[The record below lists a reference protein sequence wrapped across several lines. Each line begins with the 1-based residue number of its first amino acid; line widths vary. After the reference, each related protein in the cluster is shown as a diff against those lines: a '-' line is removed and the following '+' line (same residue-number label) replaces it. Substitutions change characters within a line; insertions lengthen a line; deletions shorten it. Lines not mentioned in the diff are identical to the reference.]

1 MIGGPIQKTEASG
14 KWRFQGQ
21 SGNLPPIRSGSAPPT
36 IEGSFAAIGN
46 LKSSNLSTRKE
57 ELDDWRSPK
66 REPNAETV
74 NHADSNPPTAI
85 VSSPQ
90 STDKTGGNMVIN
102 PSVNPSSNTHS
113 QDHGFIIGTSD
124 ANISDIRSRIDSLNI
139 SNFPNLESEVFQ
151 VAPRPHPQTMS
162 SPQTYV
168 GPNQFLQNPA
178 NISSLGF
185 GYMTPET
192 PVYPYMIPAGY
203 YPQPFAYGFNPQ
215 SVSPY
220 ASGYL
225 YNNPFPTPFG
235 NMGQSFSGQSQP
247 SGVNF
252 GYVGVPIW
260 WEDHASR
267 SLGVVGPTNPYH
279 FNPPDV
285 SRLMPQSPYG
295 GQTGHN
301 GNYVFNDSK
310 MDLLLEEIK
319 SGKGRR
325 LELSEVWGHIVE
337 FSVHQY
343 GSRFIQ
349 QKLEFCSNEERES
362 ISKEVIPHAS
372 KLITDVFGNYVIQKM
387 IEYGN
392 AEQRREFGN
401 LLEGQILTLTLHMY
415 GCRVIQ
421 KALEV
426 FDLEQK
432 IKIVHELKDHVLKC
446 VCDQYGNHVIQK
458 CIECLP
464 TEHIKAVTSSFRG
477 QVESASRHLFGCRVI
492 QRALECSTDELESQ
506 FIVDEILDSV
516 YGLAQDQYG
525 NYVAQYL
532 LVEGKPEE
540 RSQIVHK
547 LAGHIVQLSQHK
559 YASNVIEKCLE
570 YGDDD
575 ARQLVIIEITD
586 TVNGNDNLLV
596 SLNKF

>member
-1 MIGGPIQKTEASG
+1 MG
-14 KWRFQGQ
+14 
-21 SGNLPPIRSGSAPPT
+21 
-36 IEGSFAAIGN
+36 
-46 LKSSNLSTRKE
+46 
-57 ELDDWRSPK
+57 
-66 REPNAETV
+66 
-74 NHADSNPPTAI
+74 
-85 VSSPQ
+85 
-90 STDKTGGNMVIN
+90 
-102 PSVNPSSNTHS
+102 
-113 QDHGFIIGTSD
+113 
-124 ANISDIRSRIDSLNI
+124 
-139 SNFPNLESEVFQ
+139 
-151 VAPRPHPQTMS
+151 PRPHPQTMS

-178 NISSLGF
+178 NFSSSGF

-203 YPQPFAYGFNPQ
+203 YPQPFAYCFNSQP
-215 SVSPY
+215 VSPY

-235 NMGQSFSGQSQP
+235 NMGQSQP

-252 GYVGVPIW
+252 GCVGVSVW

-267 SLGVVGPTNPYH
+267 FLGVVGPTNPYY
-279 FNPPDV
+279 FNPPDA
-285 SRLMPQSPYG
+285 SPLTPQSPYG
-295 GQTGHN
+295 GQKGHN

-310 MDLLLEEIK
+310 TDLLLEEIK
-319 SGKGRR
+319 SGKGRSYNN
-325 LELSEVWGHIVE
+325 LC
-337 FSVHQY
+337 SVHQY

-362 ISKEVIPHAS
+362 IFKEVIPHAS
-372 KLITDVFGNYVIQKM
+372 KLITNVFGNYVIQKM

-464 TEHIKAVTSSFRG
+464 TEHIKVVTSSFRG
-477 QVESASRHLFGCRVI
+477 HVESASRHPFGCRVI

-532 LVEGKPEE
+532 LVERKPEE

-575 ARQLVIIEITD
+575 ARQLMIKEITD

-596 SLNKF
+596 MVKDQYANYVVQKVLRVCSGHQRASLLSRIKLHLDMLKKYTYGKHIVARFEQSYGTEIEASGSNLQQPMSGGNRHSV